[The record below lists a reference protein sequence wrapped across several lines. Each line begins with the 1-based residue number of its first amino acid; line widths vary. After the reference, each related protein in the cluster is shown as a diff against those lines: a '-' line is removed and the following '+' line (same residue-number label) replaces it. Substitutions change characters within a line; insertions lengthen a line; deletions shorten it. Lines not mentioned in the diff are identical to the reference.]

1 MVEDPDK
8 RISWTDLYREPILRK
23 YSSSVILEDYQ
34 EDVDLEECERTH
46 QKLAKQED
54 QGNMNKEL
62 DDFENKKE

>member
-1 MVEDPDK
+1 M
-8 RISWTDLYREPILRK
+8 YREPILRK